1 MHKSRVLGGRVGCVG
16 RLHWLDGLTVGLQ
29 RSDPGA
35 RRALS
40 VADVPE
46 EELGADTE
54 GALEEEGLE
63 DHVVL
68 QVGLGKG
75 GDGKGGGRE
84 DSEG

>member
-1 MHKSRVLGGRVGCVG
+1 LMLWSTLPMGIRLAPKKIGGRKGLG
-16 RLHWLDGLTVGLQ
+16 R
-29 RSDPGA
+29 RA

-75 GDGKGGGRE
+75 GEGKGRGGRE